1 MDTEADWIIYTNLPW
16 CNKTDM
22 KFHSRY
28 EKLLDMPWYSQN
40 MKWFKFV
47 DVNSPKTFHGTTK
60 FSNVYGDMKYKFAMT
75 NMQKNVTYIL
85 FTAMISKKK
94 TLIDNDFK
102 FSTVDV
108 KKFPE

>member
-1 MDTEADWIIYTNLPW
+1 
-16 CNKTDM
+16 
-22 KFHSRY
+22 
-28 EKLLDMPWYSQN
+28 
-40 MKWFKFV
+40 
-47 DVNSPKTFHGTTK
+47 
-60 FSNVYGDMKYKFAMT
+60 MKYKFALT

-94 TLIDNDFK
+94 KILIDNDFK